1 MIGDEAAIEVIEGE
15 PLTITCKAV
24 ADSSPAPSEIIFI
37 SYNGGQVVK
46 WRNSSRMTITPS
58 QNGEYNI

>member
-24 ADSSPAPSEIIFI
+24 ADSSPAPSNISFI

-46 WRNSSRMTITPS
+46 WVNTSRMTITPNR
-58 QNGEYNI
+58 NGEYSI